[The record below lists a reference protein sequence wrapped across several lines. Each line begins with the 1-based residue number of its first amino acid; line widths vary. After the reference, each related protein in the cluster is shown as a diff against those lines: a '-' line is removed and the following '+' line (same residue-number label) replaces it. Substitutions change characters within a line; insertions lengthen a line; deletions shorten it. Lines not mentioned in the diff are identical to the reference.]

1 MAEGTDITLY
11 GVEWCPWVRRARNWL
26 ESHGL
31 PYEWVVVPDA
41 QWERQEVV
49 AVSGQMEVPV
59 IVVAH
64 DGQRHVFLEE
74 THPDL
79 PGLLNL

>member
-1 MAEGTDITLY
+1 
-11 GVEWCPWVRRARNWL
+11 
-26 ESHGL
+26 
-31 PYEWVVVPDA
+31 
-41 QWERQEVV
+41 V